1 MSGSRKISVWFS
13 LILLALASA
22 WLFFLRDRLGVHWDE
37 PWQQNL
43 GVKVYDYATGKN
55 AELMHIQN
63 RFHGAAFEWFAE
75 WICRLSDAYSYAA
88 KVPVRRTVLI
98 LFFLAGAFALALAA
112 VELTRDFRAAPLS
125 LLLLLCTPR
134 IMAHAAFNTKDI
146 PLLTAACFL
155 LFFTLRFSRKPGFL
169 MAVINGIAAGLMVSL
184 RIPGVFV
191 LGLWPVWVWFS
202 MRHVSHVF
210 RLKAVLVF
218 LITAGAFTLLLWPV
232 LWDSPLT
239 RFFEAW
245 QFMSRFP
252 WDDPVLYRGQFIPA
266 NQLPV
271 DYLPMWILIT
281 APWVLIIGLLLFFSV
296 FFKADFF
303 LRMKHGFLLMFALI
317 PLVAVIALRSVVYD
331 EWRHVFFIYPALILI
346 AVSGFLFVIKWASVR
361 WIKWVIG
368 CLLVLQVAETGSWV
382 LKNLE
387 YPYLY
392 FSPWI
397 RNNTCGQFEQAYW
410 GQTYA
415 EANRYFLHEF
425 SGTPFRVAYV
435 HAPGY
440 YNRWMLSDP
449 DKEKIV
455 PVPYAEAEYLVTNHR
470 FESKKVTFGEPVFE
484 QRVNGCPVIT
494 VYKRNR

>member
-1 MSGSRKISVWFS
+1 MSGSKNISLWTSFF
-13 LILLALASA
+13 LISLASI

-75 WICRLSDAYSYAA
+75 WICRLSDAYSFAS

-98 LFFLAGAFALALAA
+98 LFFLAGALALALAA
-112 VELTRDFRAAPLS
+112 VELTRDFRAGPLS

-169 MAVINGIAAGLMVSL
+169 MAIFCGISAGLMVSL

-232 LWDSPLT
+232 LWDRPLT

-252 WDDPVLYRGQFIPA
+252 WDDPVLYFGAFIPA
-266 NQLPV
+266 NRLPV
-271 DYLPMWILIT
+271 HYLWVWICISVPFL
-281 APWVLIIGLLLFFSV
+281 VLIGLCFSV
-296 FFKADFF
+296 FSLFRTDQITRSRLFF
-303 LRMKHGFLLMFALI
+303 LVLFSLI
-317 PLVAVIALRSVVYD
+317 PLLAVAALRSVVYD
-331 EWRHVFFIYPALILI
+331 EWRHVFFIYPALILT
-346 AVSGFLFVIKWASVR
+346 AVSGFLFVLKWVSAR

-368 CLLVLQVAETGSWV
+368 CLLVLQVAETGLWV

-392 FSPWI
+392 FSPLI

-415 EANRYFLHEF
+415 EANRYFLREF

-455 PVPYAEAEYLVTNHR
+455 PVPYDEAEYLVTNHR